1 MACTFRRRFICF
13 TLHDVE
19 PVLINADAPCKL
31 TTSCEIERW
40 FYAMRWK
47 VIIRHYRPGNGC
59 TACRRS
65 LDSVCDVIMFI
76 VPSGRL
82 LGNLGN
88 VILRHVKWPR
98 EICRSAA
105 SPPLKLLSFRS
116 YEIDK
121 TVNYPRILNR
131 HFLRIQRWMHICKC
145 DRKFLVFIF
154 CKRLYSY
161 SSEDR
166 LLYH

>member
-1 MACTFRRRFICF
+1 MRRMSDKLLRIRRRRGRPSFIVPRDKGVSVAARGSATIYLF
-13 TLHDVE
+13 YFVSPRDVE

-31 TTSCEIERW
+31 TTSCEIERR

-47 VIIRHYRPGNGC
+47 VIIRHYRPGNGY

-88 VILRHVKWPR
+88 
-98 EICRSAA
+98 
-105 SPPLKLLSFRS
+105 
-116 YEIDK
+116 D
-121 TVNYPRILNR
+121 T
-131 HFLRIQRWMHICKC
+131 
-145 DRKFLVFIF
+145 
-154 CKRLYSY
+154 
-161 SSEDR
+161 
-166 LLYH
+166 